1 MVAHSLT
8 RYAINVSN
16 YIVWMEDAPSQTL
29 KVIQADLAGFFFFF
43 YIYIINFTIFPLK
56 KKKKKFHFL
65 NLKYWNR
72 HETWSLFERLFFST
86 ISSYFV

>member
-29 KVIQADLAGFFFFF
+29 NVIQADLVGFFFFN
-43 YIYIINFTIFPLK
+43 IYIINFTIFPLK
-56 KKKKKFHFL
+56 KKKKIHFL

-72 HETWSLFERLFFST
+72 HET
-86 ISSYFV
+86 